1 MHTQL
6 CFWAHYWLKRRMNRR
21 PSMEE
26 PKRKRTHP
34 IENHETAAWAGIEE
48 RKPISKVTLPGEDRV
63 EDAKDHV
70 DRNEK

>member
-1 MHTQL
+1 
-6 CFWAHYWLKRRMNRR
+6 
-21 PSMEE
+21 MEE